1 MEDQGVVD
9 KAVCMNGGEISP
21 ETRLLLIELAEGF
34 AEGMRRNVIRLSE
47 GSALALAR
55 WGDRVMHPERHRME
69 LPICNITQA
78 CEYLDISQPT
88 FRKYIKMGLI
98 SEGTREGGYSN
109 DVWLKKDIEAF
120 ANSDFFERKKRHK

>member
-1 MEDQGVVD
+1 MRNAD
-9 KAVCMNGGEISP
+9 EISP

-34 AEGMRRNVIRLSE
+34 AEGMRKNVIRLSE

-55 WGDRVMHPERHRME
+55 WGDKVMHPERHRME

-78 CEYLDISQPT
+78 CDYLGISQPT
-88 FRKYIKMGLI
+88 FRKYVKMGLI
-98 SEGTREGGYSN
+98 PAGTRDGGYSN

-120 ANSDFFERKKRHK
+120 GNSDFFKSKKRHK

>member
-1 MEDQGVVD
+1 
-9 KAVCMNGGEISP
+9 MNTEEISS

-34 AEGMRRNVIRLSE
+34 AEGMRKNDIRLSE

-78 CEYLDISQPT
+78 CEHLRISQPT

-98 SEGTREGGYSN
+98 PEGTRDGGYSN
-109 DVWLKKDIEAF
+109 DVWLKKDIDAF
-120 ANSDFFERKKRHK
+120 YNSDFFKKKKIHK

>member
-1 MEDQGVVD
+1 
-9 KAVCMNGGEISP
+9 MNGGEISP